1 MCLNHSL
8 CRNKE
13 IFTDQVAAR
22 LKLKYS
28 QKSEETVP
36 TSILQLENTGLE
48 GLRNEKK
55 RGGLRN
61 L

>member
-1 MCLNHSL
+1 MCLNNSL
-8 CRNKE
+8 SRNKE

-28 QKSEETVP
+28 KKSEETVP

-48 GLRNEKK
+48 GLRNLKK
-55 RGGLRN
+55 KKS
-61 L
+61 